1 MKVNNALIGYTG
13 FIGSNLLNFKKKFH
27 KYNSKNINKIKN
39 KQYDLVICAGT
50 PSKIWLAK
58 KNPKLDFNKITYLIN
73 SLKKINA
80 KKFVLIS
87 TCEIYGSHNNQ
98 KESSLKFSNKNYHYG
113 YNRLMLENF
122 VKANFAKSFILR
134 LPIVYG
140 KNFYKNCIYDLIYK
154 NNIEKLNGNDR
165 IQIYNVANLKKHI
178 NFALKCN
185 ISILNIS
192 SKPIKLSWI
201 AKKFFNV
208 RLGKKKNFR
217 NMKMQTIYGKPN
229 SNYFLSSK
237 ECIRDLKHF
246 IKKNK

>member
-1 MKVNNALIGYTG
+1 MQIKNALIGYTG

-50 PSKIWLAK
+50 SSKIWLAK
-58 KNPKLDFNKITYLIN
+58 KKPRLDFNRIKYLIN
-73 SLKKINA
+73 CLKKINA

-87 TCEIYGSHNNQ
+87 TCEVYGSSKNQ
-98 KESSLKFSNKNYHYG
+98 KENSSIFSNKNYHYG

-122 VKANFAKSFILR
+122 VKKNFNKSFILR

-140 KNFYKNCIYDLIYK
+140 KNFYKNCIFDLIYK

-165 IQIYNVANLKKHI
+165 IQIYNVSNLKKHI
-178 NFALKCN
+178 NFVLKNN
-185 ISILNIS
+185 ISVLNIS
-192 SKPIKLSWI
+192 SKPIMLSWI
-201 AKKFFNV
+201 AKYFFNV
-208 RLGKKKNFR
+208 NLGKKKIFR
-217 NMKMQTIYGKPN
+217 NMKMKTIYRKLN
-229 SNYFLSSK
+229 DNYFLSK
-237 ECIRDLKHF
+237 KQCIEDLKNF

>member
-1 MKVNNALIGYTG
+1 M
-13 FIGSNLLNFKKKFH
+13 FKINILKKR
-27 KYNSKNINKIKN
+27 SIAKIKN

-50 PSKIWLAK
+50 SSKIWLAK

-140 KNFYKNCIYDLIYK
+140 KNFYKNKFII
-154 NNIEKLNGNDR
+154 R
-165 IQIYNVANLKKHI
+165 IRLWSKYFMHLRFHLYYLLFTTQHA
-178 NFALKCN
+178 
-185 ISILNIS
+185 ILNRHTT
-192 SKPIKLSWI
+192 LQ
-201 AKKFFNV
+201 NTCN
-208 RLGKKKNFR
+208 RHNR
-217 NMKMQTIYGKPN
+217 
-229 SNYFLSSK
+229 
-237 ECIRDLKHF
+237 
-246 IKKNK
+246 

>member
-1 MKVNNALIGYTG
+1 MKVKNALIGYTG
-13 FIGSNLLNFKKKFH
+13 FIGSNLLNLKKKFH

-50 PSKIWLAK
+50 SSKIWLAK

-98 KESSLKFSNKNYHYG
+98 KENSLKFSNKNYHYG

-178 NFALKCN
+178 NFALKYN

-192 SKPIKLSWI
+192 SRPIRLSWI

-208 RLGKKKNFR
+208 RLGKKKKFR
-217 NMKMQTIYGKPN
+217 NMKMQTIYGKSN
-229 SNYFLSSK
+229 SNYFLPSK
-237 ECIRDLKHF
+237 KCIHDLKHF

>member
-50 PSKIWLAK
+50 SSKIWLAK

-87 TCEIYGSHNNQ
+87 TCEIYGSRNNQ

-122 VKANFAKSFILR
+122 VKANFAKSLILR

-178 NFALKCN
+178 NFALKYN

-192 SKPIKLSWI
+192 SKPIRLSWI

>member
-1 MKVNNALIGYTG
+1 MKTKNALIGYTG

-50 PSKIWLAK
+50 SSKIWLAK
-58 KNPKLDFNKITYLIN
+58 KKPRLDFNKITYLIN

-140 KNFYKNCIYDLIYK
+140 KNFCKNCIYDLIYK

-192 SKPIKLSWI
+192 SKPIKLGWI

-217 NMKMQTIYGKPN
+217 NMKMQTIYGKSS

-237 ECIRDLKHF
+237 ECIRDLKYF